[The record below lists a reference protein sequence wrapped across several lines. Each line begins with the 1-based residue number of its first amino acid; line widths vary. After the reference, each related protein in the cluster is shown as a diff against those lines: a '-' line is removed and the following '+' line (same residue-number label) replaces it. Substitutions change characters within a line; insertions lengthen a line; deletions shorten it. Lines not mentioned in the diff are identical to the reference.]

1 MAVLTCKSKKQS
13 KACLCLIFPQKIF
26 WVSQLNQTS
35 LSKPTPCQEVGLE
48 IVNTPRSCRSKWDLN
63 GQICSPA
70 ISIWHPIPGDFPRCH
85 VRKSCA
91 ALIYGIGGCLILQ
104 SPEMLGKYGSW
115 WVVKIQWRARW
126 SLNTFCFVLLFLQFP
141 VSAWLPSIPIL
152 VRKLLDIS

>member
-1 MAVLTCKSKKQS
+1 MQKQ
-13 KACLCLIFPQKIF
+13 KAKQGLPLLDFPAKDFLSIPTQSNVTVKT
-26 WVSQLNQTS
+26 NS
-35 LSKPTPCQEVGLE
+35 LSRSWSG
-48 IVNTPRSCRSKWDLN
+48 NTPRSCRSKWDLN

-70 ISIWHPIPGDFPRCH
+70 ISIWQPIPGDFPRCH